1 MTDPLNKIGNFS
13 MLPQI
18 ATSRQPV
25 KSGGGNKEL
34 EKACHQFE
42 SLFIKYMLQTMR
54 ETIPENSL
62 FGGGQAEK
70 IYTGMLD
77 DEVAQTVSQQRGIGL
92 AAIMYNQMAAL
103 GDGDKGPGPND
114 GN

>member
-1 MTDPLNKIGNFS
+1 MTEPIEKIGNFRT
-13 MLPQI
+13 LPPIQ
-18 ATSRQPV
+18 ANRRAVTSGANDQ
-25 KSGGGNKEL
+25 EL

-54 ETIPENSL
+54 NTIPENSL

-77 DEVAQTVSQQRGIGL
+77 DEVAQSVSQQRGIGL
-92 AAIMYNQMAAL
+92 AAIMYAQMASL
-103 GDGDKGPGPND
+103 EGDNNNGK
-114 GN
+114 

>member
-1 MTDPLNKIGNFS
+1 MTDLLGKLGNFS
-13 MLPQI
+13 AMPPIQNN
-18 ATSRQPV
+18 RPV
-25 KSGGGNKEL
+25 KSDSNDQKL

-54 ETIPENSL
+54 DTIPENEL

-77 DEVAQTVSQQRGIGL
+77 DEVSQSISKQRGIGL
-92 AAIMYNQMAAL
+92 AAIMYAQMASA
-103 GDGDKGPGPND
+103 GEKENNGK
-114 GN
+114 